1 MVKSATGAVH
11 KTKASANQIAKILR
25 RNGIKC
31 TIRKLKNGW
40 RVDKS

>member
-11 KTKASANQIAKILR
+11 KTKKSADKIIAILR

-31 TIRKLKNGW
+31 TRRKVKGGY
-40 RVDKS
+40 RIDKS